1 MSEYP
6 AIPNVAVVGSLN
18 LDTILTV
25 PHFAQPGSTVAATSW
40 ESRFG
45 GKGANQAIA
54 ASRQGATVSLIG
66 CVGNDASGRAY
77 RDYLS
82 NQSIEVTGLQPL
94 DSVQTGRAYVCVDP
108 QGTNTIVTAS
118 GANGYLSAQMVLHQ
132 HMALENAD
140 VVMCQ
145 LEVPLE
151 ATISA
156 LQRATELGRITVL
169 NPSPMNSHFPWGQ
182 VPVDFLIVNEREAA
196 SLLGYQVESTGEAAT
211 IRSQMA
217 DLSVGTLIITRG
229 REHTFLFSSKQALK
243 VPPPSVNVVDT
254 TGAGDAFAGAFA
266 VHYAITRDL
275 LKSLRLANVAGALT
289 CTRMGAQDAIP
300 MRDEVDSFGKPPEE
314 RRAPQATGN
323 DELVEA

>member
-1 MSEYP
+1 MSQNP
-6 AIPNVAVVGSLN
+6 ASPNVAVVGSLN

-25 PHFAQPGSTVAATSW
+25 PHIAEPGSTVAATSW

-66 CVGNDASGRAY
+66 CVGSDASGRAY

-82 NQSIEVTGLQPL
+82 SQSIDVTGLQPL

-132 HMALENAD
+132 HTALENAD

-196 SLLGYQVESTGEAAT
+196 ALLGYQVESTGEAAT

-229 REHTFLFSSKQALK
+229 KEHTFLFSSKQALK
-243 VPPPSVNVVDT
+243 VPPPAVKVVDS

-266 VHYAITRDL
+266 VHYAQTGDL
-275 LKSLRLANVAGALT
+275 LKSLRLANIAGALT

-300 MRDEVDSFGKPPEE
+300 MRDEVDSFGKAPET
-314 RRAPQATGN
+314 RNTPQAAGS